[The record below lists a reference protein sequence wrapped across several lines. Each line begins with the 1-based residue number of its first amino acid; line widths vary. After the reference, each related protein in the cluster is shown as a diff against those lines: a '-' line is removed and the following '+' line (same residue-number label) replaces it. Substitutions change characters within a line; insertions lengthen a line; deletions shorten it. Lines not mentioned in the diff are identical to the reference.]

1 MNKMLKVFSTPMPY
15 EQAHSQ
21 LTKSAGDFDSS
32 DPLSASAGAL
42 IPAINKVF
50 SQKAFVETQA
60 NAMIAG
66 IEILLDRARTG
77 RFADELPVGLPKNAF
92 SGKDFEYEKK
102 RWFYPSLPGQGF
114 GQRRNPSVR
123 VQAQKV
129 T

>member
-32 DPLSASAGAL
+32 DPASASAGAL

-60 NAMIAG
+60 NAIIAG

-102 RWFYPSLPGQGF
+102 KDGF
-114 GQRRNPSVR
+114 ILRCRGRDLGKDEIHQYEFKLR
-123 VQAQKV
+123 K
-129 T
+129 